1 VKLPKGV
8 KVAYSKKPE
17 GWAFLITCGTDIIED
32 GQSYSEKRA
41 DAVACVK
48 QSLEQLGVMDDV

>member
-1 VKLPKGV
+1 MKLPKGV
-8 KVAYSKKPE
+8 RVAYSKRLE
-17 GWAFLITCGTDIIED
+17 GWAFLITSGTDVIED

-48 QSLEQLGVMDDV
+48 QSLEQLGVIDD